1 MAIKTTSTEEMIS
14 QDPVMRKLMHG
25 KSSEERNAFMSMM
38 KKNSNSHKNVTR
50 EYVGHWEANGDV
62 LDGES
67 ARDVRKGE
75 YMSLVNKYVTIRES
89 RSNPYWCRFFSY
101 YDLATDLYEEG
112 WAQSFHF
119 CRFAPAESFLQALA
133 RHEHYLAHRINI
145 TDSMTVLDVGCGV
158 GKPAREIATFTG
170 CNVVGLNN
178 NAYQIERATAHA
190 AREGLSDKV
199 AFAKGDFM
207 VRFLMQLS
215 LSGHWL

>member
-1 MAIKTTSTEEMIS
+1 M
-14 QDPVMRKLMHG
+14 PL
-25 KSSEERNAFMSMM
+25 
-38 KKNSNSHKNVTR
+38 
-50 EYVGHWEANGDV
+50 
-62 LDGES
+62 L
-67 ARDVRKGE
+67 
-75 YMSLVNKYVTIRES
+75 
-89 RSNPYWCRFFSY
+89 SY

-145 TDSMTVLDVGCGV
+145 TDSMIVLDVGCGV

-215 LSGHWL
+215 LSGHRL